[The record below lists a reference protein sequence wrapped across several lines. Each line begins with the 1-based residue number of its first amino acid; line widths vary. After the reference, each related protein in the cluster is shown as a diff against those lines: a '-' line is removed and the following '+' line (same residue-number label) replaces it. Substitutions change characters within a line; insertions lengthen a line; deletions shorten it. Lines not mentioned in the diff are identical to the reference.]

1 VGAATDLVMG
11 LDRVA
16 FARKKLCFEPDL
28 WPGYRAGPAIVSS

>member
-16 FARKKLCFEPDL
+16 FAREKLCFELDL
-28 WPGYRAGPAIVSS
+28 WPGYRAG